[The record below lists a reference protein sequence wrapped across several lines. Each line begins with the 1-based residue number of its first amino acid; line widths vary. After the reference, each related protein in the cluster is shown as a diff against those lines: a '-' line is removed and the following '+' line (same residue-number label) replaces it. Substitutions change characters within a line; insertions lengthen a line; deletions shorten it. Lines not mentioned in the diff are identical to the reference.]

1 MKKSYIDVFNPN
13 AKQGAPQ
20 TSPPPPLDMMAPPG
34 APPSI
39 NFFIPQPINDANA
52 PTDFLTPA
60 PPMQYDENS
69 QVIIQY

>member
-20 TSPPPPLDMMAPPG
+20 TSPPPPLEMMPPPAG
-34 APPSI
+34 PPPPSM

-60 PPMQYDENS
+60 PPMQYDENL
-69 QVIIQY
+69 QVII